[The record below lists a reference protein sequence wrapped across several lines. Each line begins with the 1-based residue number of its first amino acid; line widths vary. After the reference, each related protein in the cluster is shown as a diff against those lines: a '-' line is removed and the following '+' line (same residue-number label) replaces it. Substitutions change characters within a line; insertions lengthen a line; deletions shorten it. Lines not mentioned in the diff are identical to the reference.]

1 MVICMDGTI
10 RGVGEIV
17 AEPDA
22 GEQASIRKVGEAIAR
37 SGDGVTGYL
46 IAPDHDPLP
55 LPRALYD
62 VLVRA
67 AQLLS
72 HGDAISVLPA
82 DRMLTT
88 QEAADFIHVSR
99 TYLVRLLD
107 DGKIPFERVGRHR
120 RVALADVMKFD
131 IVRRRERRQ
140 HLRSLIELTQ
150 EYGLYDRDEEALR
163 HLAELRVDES
173 RDGG

>member
-1 MVICMDGTI
+1 MSSSLLD
-10 RGVGEIV
+10 VGQIV
-17 AEPDA
+17 AAPDI
-22 GEQASIRKVGEAIAR
+22 GEQESIRNLGEAIAR
-37 SGDGVTGYL
+37 SGPGVTGYL
-46 IAPDHDPLP
+46 VAPDHEPLP

-67 AQLLS
+67 AQMLS
-72 HGDAISVLPA
+72 HGGAISVLPA

-88 QEAADFIHVSR
+88 QEAADFLNVSR

-131 IVRRRERRQ
+131 IARRRERRQ
-140 HLRSLIELTQ
+140 HLRTLIELTQ
-150 EYGLYDRDEEALR
+150 QYELYDRDEEAMQD
-163 HLAELRVDES
+163 LARR
-173 RDGG
+173 RDADRLAGE